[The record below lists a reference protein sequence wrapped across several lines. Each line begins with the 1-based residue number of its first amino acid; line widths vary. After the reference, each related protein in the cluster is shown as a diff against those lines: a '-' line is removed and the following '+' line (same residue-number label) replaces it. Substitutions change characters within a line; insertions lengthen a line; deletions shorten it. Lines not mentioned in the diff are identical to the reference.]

1 MTEGRGHGALVAAL
15 SLFLV
20 LIAVLHQISTRFG
33 QGIFTY
39 PLDDTYIHLALAKH
53 FATGHGWGIN
63 ADRFA
68 SCSSSPLWTM
78 LLSAWMG
85 VFGVGG
91 EAPLLLATLFG
102 MAAVVIGYR
111 ALQQN
116 VATPGLVWAALGLA
130 IVAGPLAT
138 LSLSGL
144 EHALQTALTLAF
156 VVECAD
162 QISRKQDDFVRRAR
176 LAALALLLGGVRYES
191 LLLVGF
197 ACLLFAVRFRKL
209 QFSIVLGLAGL
220 APVLAFG
227 MWSRAHG
234 WFFVPNSVL
243 LKANVPTRATSAA
256 RELVETLLGVPHL
269 LVLMLAAFALL
280 ILTFVDRKRWSWSQV
295 ALGLFLVTS
304 FLHVMLARVGWLFRY
319 EAYLVFMGV
328 IVVAIALDEQ
338 RTRLWRPALA
348 WRSLALAALLAV
360 FVPLGHRAASA
371 LVRTPWASKNIHDQ
385 QIQMGTFIARYYRGA
400 GVGAN
405 DVGAISYLGEVR
417 TLDLFGL
424 ADFEVG
430 RLKLYGV
437 WNTEAMRQVTR
448 ERDVEVA
455 VIYDEWFERYG
466 GVPREW
472 VKAGEWTIA
481 HNVVCGSDRV
491 AWYAVD
497 PAESAPLLRHLRD
510 FSSQLPTDVAQSGAY
525 RNP

>member
-1 MTEGRGHGALVAAL
+1 
-15 SLFLV
+15 
-20 LIAVLHQISTRFG
+20 
-33 QGIFTY
+33 
-39 PLDDTYIHLALAKH
+39 
-53 FATGHGWGIN
+53 
-63 ADRFA
+63 
-68 SCSSSPLWTM
+68 
-78 LLSAWMG
+78 
-85 VFGVGG
+85 
-91 EAPLLLATLFG
+91 
-102 MAAVVIGYR
+102 
-111 ALQQN
+111 
-116 VATPGLVWAALGLA
+116 
-130 IVAGPLAT
+130 
-138 LSLSGL
+138 
-144 EHALQTALTLAF
+144 
-156 VVECAD
+156 
-162 QISRKQDDFVRRAR
+162 
-176 LAALALLLGGVRYES
+176 
-191 LLLVGF
+191 
-197 ACLLFAVRFRKL
+197 
-209 QFSIVLGLAGL
+209 VLGLAGL

-348 WRSLALAALLAV
+348 WRALALAALLAV

-448 ERDVEVA
+448 ERDVKVA